1 MHKYMKMNWQ
11 KESPINWPLY
21 ISMKVETTK
30 MVVKLIKYG
39 LDKVNRKRKQ
49 QKAENANSLDINV
62 SNMKQSDTL
71 NTFQD

>member
-1 MHKYMKMNWQ
+1 MKMNWQ

-39 LDKVNRKRKQ
+39 LDRVNRKRKQ
-49 QKAENANSLDINV
+49 QKAENANSSDINV
-62 SNMKQSDTL
+62 SKMKQSDTL

>member
-39 LDKVNRKRKQ
+39 LDRVNRKRKQ

>member
-1 MHKYMKMNWQ
+1 MKMNWQ

-49 QKAENANSLDINV
+49 QTAENANSLDINV

-71 NTFQD
+71 NMFQD

>member
-1 MHKYMKMNWQ
+1 MKMNWQ
-11 KESPINWPLY
+11 KECPINWPLY

-39 LDKVNRKRKQ
+39 LDRVNKKRKQ
-49 QKAENANSLDINV
+49 QKAENANSSDINV
-62 SNMKQSDTL
+62 SKMKQSDTL

>member
-1 MHKYMKMNWQ
+1 MKINWQ

-21 ISMKVETTK
+21 ISMKIETIK

-39 LDKVNRKRKQ
+39 FDKVNRKRKQ
-49 QKAENANSLDINV
+49 QKAENANSSDINV

>member
-1 MHKYMKMNWQ
+1 MNWQ

-39 LDKVNRKRKQ
+39 LDRVNRKRKQ

>member
-1 MHKYMKMNWQ
+1 MYKYMKMNWQ

-39 LDKVNRKRKQ
+39 LDRVNRKRKQ